1 MDKHP
6 DFTMLKSLRVH
17 NANAPPP
24 RAQESEASV
33 REFVGPAVQDVLLLL
48 PRLQPEDQGRYPLYP
63 DN

>member
-48 PRLQPEDQGRYPLYP
+48 PRLQPEDQGR
-63 DN
+63 

>member
-17 NANAPPP
+17 NANTP
-24 RAQESEASV
+24 RAQEGEASV

-48 PRLQPEDQGRYPLYP
+48 PRLQPEDQGRYP
-63 DN
+63 DDW